1 MTVQE
6 LIDFLEA
13 IKDKEKPV
21 ALNPGYHLVEYLT
34 ILHLQDQPHQLLI
47 G

>member
-6 LIDFLEA
+6 LIDTLER
-13 IKDKEKPV
+13 IVDKKKPV
-21 ALNPGYHLVEYLT
+21 VLNPGYHLVEYLT
-34 ILHLQDQPHQLLI
+34 ILHLQDQPHRLTI